1 MSLTAPVAIVGVDG
15 CKAGWIA
22 VGKRPGSEP
31 AVAVHSSFEAILAE
45 WPSDAVLAVDMPIG
59 LPARSGRGGR
69 GPEGIVRRFLGNR
82 QSSVFSIPSRAAV
95 YAAHRP
101 FTTVDAWYHDHRCA
115 SAVARAT
122 SEPPRGV
129 SIQAF
134 ALFPKI
140 REIDA
145 LLVAWPGL
153 RDRVFESHPEL
164 AFWALNDRQPMP
176 LPKKVR
182 GSPYPPGMDERR
194 ALLASHGFGRDL
206 VASRP
211 PPGAGED
218 DLLDAMAMLLVAA
231 RHARGEACFYPD
243 PPGRDA
249 HGIAIAISA

>member
-1 MSLTAPVAIVGVDG
+1 MTAPVAIVGVDG

-31 AVAVHSSFEAILAE
+31 AVAIHGSFDAILAE
-45 WPSDAVLAVDMPIG
+45 WPDDAILTVDMPIG
-59 LPARSGRGGR
+59 LPARSRHGGR
-69 GPEGIVRRFLGNR
+69 GPEGIVRRFLGHR

-95 YAAHRP
+95 YAAHRS
-101 FTTVDAWYHDHRCA
+101 FTTLDAWYEDHRCA
-115 SAVARAT
+115 CAVARAT

-140 REIDA
+140 REIDT
-145 LLVAWPGL
+145 LLVARPEL

-164 AFWALNDRQPMP
+164 AFWVLNGRRPMS
-176 LPKKVR
+176 LPKKVKS
-182 GSPYPPGMDERR
+182 SPYPPGMDERR
-194 ALLASHGFGRDL
+194 ALLADHGFGRDL
-206 VASRP
+206 VAGRP
-211 PPGAGED
+211 PSGAGED
-218 DLLDAMAMLLVAA
+218 DLLDAMAMLFVAA

-243 PPGRDA
+243 PPDRDA